1 MIPLYCSQ
9 RHENSEGSRFCRECG
24 ERLEFEVA
32 PLYSSGS
39 AGEPLGLRY
48 RVLRELGQ
56 GGFGRT
62 YLAEDTNRFHELCVL
77 KEFAPQVQGTQA
89 LQKAEE
95 LFEREAGIL
104 YKLQHPQIPRFR
116 ELFRAELAGK
126 GRLFLVQDYVEG
138 QTYQAILRSRRNL
151 GQSFT
156 EAEVTQVL
164 FQLLPVLSYI
174 HASGV
179 IHRDISPDN
188 LILRSS
194 DGLPVLIDFGGVK
207 QVAAEVAFQ
216 FNPPGVLKPPAGVTL
231 LGKVGYA
238 PEEQLLTGEVFPHSD
253 LYALAVLVLV
263 LATGKE
269 PQTLLGNRRQ
279 WQQEVSLSSPLMSIL
294 ERMLDLNPLRRFQS
308 AQDVLQVLHEGV
320 PALKPSGSTP
330 DYDVT
335 RAPVEYAQ
343 VPGQNSATIASF
355 PAPHQESTQEF
366 SSAPTAA
373 ALSPISHRGSRSGT
387 LFKLL
392 LIVGLIGSGL
402 WAGDR
407 WLKPLLTAQNNTTK
421 PIQPTPSPTTNNSTV
436 DPGYPPAEQSRK
448 QVINKRQE
456 ALGIDHTFLI
466 SLVNQEFY
474 ARHPDLSGRQLSTGA
489 ADEAL
494 RTEWDKIANQRLDRL
509 QSLTSEARSRLGR
522 YTETDV
528 KERQAA
534 VNQLNLSSRA
544 LNDLTDAQFFHLFP
558 EQPREQTLLDQPIG
572 QVWQAIAADQLKSL
586 QSANA
591 LETIQF
597 PSGRFSQ
604 QVAGN
609 LKPGQGKAY
618 LARFTKDQA
627 IRLKL
632 QSSAQSIRLSF
643 YPPTSK
649 SPPLL
654 ADSQANQWSGKLPA
668 SGLYEVV
675 VVSAAQEEI
684 SYELSLAAADEITVS
699 EDGK

>member
-24 ERLEFEVA
+24 ERLEIKVA
-32 PLYSSGS
+32 PLPQNGT
-39 AGEPLGLRY
+39 AGEPLGSRY

-62 YLAEDTNRFHELCVL
+62 YLAEDTNRFHEFCVL
-77 KEFAPQVQGTQA
+77 KEFAPQVQGTEA

-138 QTYQAILRSRRNL
+138 QTYQAILRARRNL

-156 EAEVTQVL
+156 EVEVTQLL

-207 QVAAEVAFQ
+207 QVAAEVASQ
-216 FNPPGVLKPPAGVTL
+216 FNLPGVLKPPAGVTL

-238 PEEQLLTGEVFPHSD
+238 PEEQMLTGEVFPHSD
-253 LYALAVLVLV
+253 LYALAVTVLVLV
-263 LATGKE
+263 TGKE
-269 PQTLLGNRRQ
+269 PQTLLGNRHQ
-279 WQQEVSLSSPLMSIL
+279 WQQAVSLSSPLLSVL

-320 PALKPSGSTP
+320 PGLDPAVPTS
-330 DYDVT
+330 DQDVT

-343 VPGQNSATIASF
+343 VSGQYPETIAFS
-355 PAPHQESTQEF
+355 PSPHQELTQEV
-366 SSAPTAA
+366 SLIPTAA
-373 ALSPISHRGSRSGT
+373 PLLPHSYRRSRWGT
-387 LFKLL
+387 LLKLC
-392 LIVGLIGSGL
+392 LIAGMVGGSW

-407 WLKPLLTAQNNTTK
+407 WLKPLLTSQNNAAK
-421 PIQPTPSPTTNNSTV
+421 PTQPTPSPTANNSTV
-436 DPGYPPAEQSRK
+436 DPGYSPVEQARK
-448 QVINKRQE
+448 QVINQRRA
-456 ALGIDHTFLI
+456 ALGIDNTFLV

-474 ARHPDLSGRQLSTGA
+474 AKHPDLSGRQLSPGSE
-489 ADEAL
+489 DEAL
-494 RTEWDKIANQRLDRL
+494 RTEWDKIASQLLDRL
-509 QSLTSEARSRLGR
+509 QSLTSEARSRMGR
-522 YTETDV
+522 YTEADI

-558 EQPREQTLLDQPIG
+558 EQPREQTLLDQPLG

-586 QSANA
+586 QSSNA

-597 PSGRFSQ
+597 PAGRFSQ

-632 QSSAQSIRLSF
+632 NGSAQSIRLSF

-654 ADSQANQWSGKLPA
+654 ADSQANEWSGKLPA

-675 VVSAAQEEI
+675 VVSAVQEEV

-699 EDGK
+699 GDGK